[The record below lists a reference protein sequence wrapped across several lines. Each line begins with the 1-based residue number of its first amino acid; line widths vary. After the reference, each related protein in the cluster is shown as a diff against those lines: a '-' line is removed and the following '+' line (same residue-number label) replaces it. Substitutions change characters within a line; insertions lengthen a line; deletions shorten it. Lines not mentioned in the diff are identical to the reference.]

1 MQINDTTLIIPR
13 SERRSYPPL
22 PRFLFP
28 CFVCAL
34 FSLCHPLHWIRGSS
48 VCALPVMSLQCII
61 FQKLQILPI
70 PVIFNLFGTTS
81 NSVHSAHNQFSKIA
95 NFANFSYFQ
104 PFGKNAHSAHSAH
117 NQFSKIANFA
127 NFSYFQPFG
136 ITPIAPARSAHNQF
150 SKLVRSLWLRAVS
163 AQTPRDWLSDF
174 NSWDKHSLWVFG
186 VS

>member
-61 FQKLQILPI
+61 FQKLQILPL

-104 PFGKNAHSAHSAH
+104 PFG
-117 NQFSKIANFA
+117 
-127 NFSYFQPFG
+127 
-136 ITPIAPARSAHNQF
+136 ITPIAPVVPTTNFQ
-150 SKLVRSLWLRAVS
+150 KLSVAFGSGLYRLK
-163 AQTPRDWLSDF
+163 PRGIGYLILTLGT
-174 NSWDKHSLWVFG
+174 NTLCGCLV
-186 VS
+186 